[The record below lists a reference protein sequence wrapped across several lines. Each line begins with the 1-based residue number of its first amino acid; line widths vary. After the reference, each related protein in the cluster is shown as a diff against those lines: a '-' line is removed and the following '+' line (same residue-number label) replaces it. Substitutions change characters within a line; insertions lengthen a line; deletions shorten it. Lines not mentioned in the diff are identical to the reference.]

1 MELANRPVAPG
12 LQRPKT
18 AVQTQNQAEQARNI
32 RHEAE
37 LQRQKQRGKN
47 DRQRSHR
54 GIPTRDSQAHQ
65 AALEQERGSHADEE
79 DSDSGHAVGESKAF
93 DRNRAEHHHPADNRG
108 SPTVVGDVPR
118 LCQLPRAERI
128 GPLIVHAELGDRVRG
143 EKAKQQQRGTKK
155 SRRTPPPHRAK
166 YLFTLHRVKGVFI
179 RCYVLEIRSRISAFA
194 RPLTLDIRHHK
205 PSKTASNDMSAT
217 RDPRQLP
224 LTT

>member
-1 MELANRPVAPG
+1 MELASRPVAPG

-54 GIPTRDSQAHQ
+54 GIPPRDSQAHQ

-79 DSDSGHAVGESKAF
+79 DSDSGHAVGESKAL
-93 DRNRAEHHHPADNRG
+93 DENRAEHHHPADNRG

-118 LCQLPRAERI
+118 LCQLP
-128 GPLIVHAELGDRVRG
+128 
-143 EKAKQQQRGTKK
+143 
-155 SRRTPPPHRAK
+155 HRAK
-166 YLFTLHRVKGVFI
+166 DLFTLHRVKGVFI